1 MKSRRWGLALL
12 FIGLGVVAVF
22 GGWAARSARF
32 PLTRVAPA
40 PGNVRG
46 VVHVHTKASHDGHG
60 TVEDVALAASRA
72 GLSFVIV
79 SEHNARELPAPR
91 YLHGVLLIHASELST
106 ENGHLLALGIG
117 KPIGEGARGQSPFE
131 SVAKAGGKA
140 VLAHPL
146 QRKNPWRDWAHAGAA
161 DGYEHYSGD
170 SFFRNALIEPG
181 RLACALSTVWFDRT
195 HAAMA
200 LVQPL
205 KEDEGQRLLS
215 LPPTRERFVLCAQD
229 AHGLPPYDW
238 VFPLMSMHLKVPAL
252 PQEPEAAQR
261 QVFQELFQRRALCV
275 FDALGDATGFSLEGL
290 SPDGTVALGQ
300 EIKVHLPE
308 TGGAQVRVHP
318 SVGGRLLE
326 DGRTVL
332 AEQEGLLS
340 IEVQMR
346 VPLCGLW
353 DEWKPW
359 ILPNPVKV
367 QRIVDSAKETSFA
380 N

>member
-1 MKSRRWGLALL
+1 MKYRRWALAFL
-12 FIGLGVVAVF
+12 FIFIGAVGVF
-22 GGWAARSARF
+22 GVWAVRRARF
-32 PLTRVAPA
+32 PLTKGAASRTP
-40 PGNVRG
+40 VRG
-46 VVHVHTKASHDGHG
+46 VVHVHTRASHDGHG
-60 TVEDVALAASRA
+60 TLEDVSLAASRA

-91 YLHGVLLIHASELST
+91 YLHGVLLIHGSELST
-106 ENGHLLALGIG
+106 ANGHLLALGLG
-117 KPIGEGARGQSPFE
+117 KPIGEVALGQSPFE
-131 SVAKAGGKA
+131 AVAQAGGKA

-146 QRKNPWRDWAHAGAA
+146 QRKNPWRDWAHAKDA

-170 SFFRNALIEPG
+170 SFFRNALREPG

-205 KEDEGQRLLS
+205 QEDEGQRLLA
-215 LPPTRERFVLCAQD
+215 LPPTRDRFVLCAQD
-229 AHGLPPYDW
+229 AHGLPPYEW
-238 VFPLMSMHLKVPAL
+238 VFPLMSMHLKVPSL

-261 QVFQELFQRRALCV
+261 RVFHELFQRRALCV
-275 FDALGDATGFSLEGL
+275 FDALGDPTGFALEGL
-290 SPDGTVALGQ
+290 SPEGTVALGQ

-308 TGGAQVRVHP
+308 TGGAQVRVRP
-318 SVGGRLLE
+318 SAGGRLLE
-326 DGRTVL
+326 DGRTVV

-367 QRIVDSAKETSFA
+367 QRIVDSARETSIA